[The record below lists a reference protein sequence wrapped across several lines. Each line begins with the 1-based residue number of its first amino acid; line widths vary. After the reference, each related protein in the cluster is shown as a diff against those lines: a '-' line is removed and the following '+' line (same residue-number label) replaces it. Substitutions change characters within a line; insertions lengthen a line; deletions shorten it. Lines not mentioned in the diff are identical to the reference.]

1 MAPRLYLG
9 RGSSSRFNDNTG
21 GAAAAGTSTSTAMRG
36 YYDPVPSFDAALQQ
50 VLKDPVHNWKQA
62 PDRYQTDKKFVLEV
76 IEKASK
82 LPPKSDLERLFP
94 QSLRFD
100 RDIVL
105 AFCRRD
111 DFEEIYHDRH
121 LFVPGCLTNDKEVM
135 MAYCAKIP
143 RQLQECSETLID
155 DRDVVLTAV
164 RRCGLEL
171 QYASHRLQQDEA
183 VIRLACAYDGRAL
196 DFCPLGSVTRD
207 KLLSDRAFLMM
218 VLRTHGADMLRL
230 VPPDSELR
238 RDREL
243 LLTAVEHGLH
253 FRYCPLEMKS
263 DDDFCKAALARKA
276 AVYMELP
283 RSTAQREDMAEAAV
297 VSASSDSTVIAKA
310 VSACPEILRHR
321 TVAVAVVDRAE
332 LAFMKNYLTEQHPVF
347 LSDKPIMLRALERDD
362 KLFGECRGGLKEDVD
377 VVMAALN
384 ENSAVTVLRSV
395 TATWIARYPQ
405 AAVKA
410 VSVTIQRSLAT
421 LRPMIPDDLW
431 STHREL
437 MLAWV
442 RRGGRVLP
450 QFEAVAQTDRDMALT
465 IAEHSPNEF
474 YRVGAPLRSNLE
486 FMEQAVDQS
495 NGRVHRFCV
504 GDALRQNR
512 ELAVRAVALYAHALQ
527 RGGAIARPDL
537 QQFVQSQLD
546 LREVFVRD
554 FLRGIT
560 VSRHRSRVPPVLRS
574 ALPLLDRGVETG
586 TALKQLIA
594 EFLGIP
600 TGEKLTMYRKCLEHL
615 RNPPPVDPEDRMAD
629 FGMGMMDPMLPRR
642 VMMGRMRRP
651 AGRGGVGR
659 PLLFDFAADDDD
671 DEDDV
676 DPHPIALPGIFG
688 AMRGARLRAP
698 PAAAALA
705 DDDDDDDVVGPQPP
719 PARLF
724 GAMRGARLRAPEAAA
739 VNNAAAALGAVVD
752 NNNNPADAVAAAM
765 AAMAADHAEDMAH
778 MAAARNEVMAAQ
790 NRVLAAR
797 NEMAAAMDLL
807 GPARNNAAPAAAAAA
822 NDNNAA
828 AAAPA
833 RRRRYVAPMA
843 RRPHREPQR
852 LAPPVPP
859 RPDAAAAQEE
869 DDDAAADWG
878 VLFGMEEDA
887 MDDLLMNWDI

>member
-1 MAPRLYLG
+1 MSNTRRSQRKMTPTLYLG
-9 RGSSSRFNDNTG
+9 PNSSRHHDAT
-21 GAAAAGTSTSTAMRG
+21 GAASTSTTFRG
-36 YYDPVPSFDAALQQ
+36 FHYDPVPSFDAALQQ
-50 VLKDPVHNWKQA
+50 VLKDPVHYWKQA

-135 MAYCAKIP
+135 TAYCAKIP

-155 DRDVVLTAV
+155 DRDLVLTAV

-218 VLRTHGADMLRL
+218 VLQTHGADMLRL

-253 FRYCPLEMKS
+253 FRYCPLEMKN
-263 DDDFCKAALARKA
+263 DDEFVLAALARKA

-297 VSASSDSTVIAKA
+297 VSKSSDSSVIAKA
-310 VSACPEILRHR
+310 VSSCPEILRHR

-347 LSDKPIMLRALERDD
+347 LGDKPIMLRALERDD

-384 ENSAVTVLRSV
+384 EDSAVTVLRSV
-395 TATWIARYPQ
+395 TATWISRYPQ

-410 VSVTIQRSLAT
+410 VSVTTQRSLAT

-450 QFEAVAQTDRDMALT
+450 HFEAVARTDRDMALT

-474 YRVGAPLRSNLE
+474 YRVGEPLRSNLE

-495 NGRVHRFCV
+495 GGRVHRFCV

-527 RGGAIARPDL
+527 PRGGAITRPVL

-629 FGMGMMDPMLPRR
+629 FVGGMMDPMLPRR

-651 AGRGGVGR
+651 GGRGGVGR
-659 PLLFDFAADDDD
+659 PLQLGVQLGDMFDFADDDD
-671 DEDDV
+671 DDL
-676 DPHPIALPGIFG
+676 HPIEPPAAGLFG

-698 PAAAALA
+698 PAAAANN
-705 DDDDDDDVVGPQPP
+705 
-719 PARLF
+719 
-724 GAMRGARLRAPEAAA
+724 
-739 VNNAAAALGAVVD
+739 NNAADALA
-752 NNNNPADAVAAAM
+752 NNNDNPADAVAAAM
-765 AAMAADHAEDMAH
+765 AAMAADRDDGMAH
-778 MAAARNEVMAAQ
+778 LAAARAEALAAQ
-790 NRVLAAR
+790 DRVLAAR
-797 NEMAAAMDLL
+797 NEMAAAMDLM
-807 GPARNNAAPAAAAAA
+807 GPARHNAVPAAAAA
-822 NDNNAA
+822 NNNAA
-828 AAAPA
+828 EAEARA
-833 RRRRYVAPMA
+833 RRRRYYDRPNVARYNVMRGVAANHNNNPVA
-843 RRPHREPQR
+843 REAPRPPPREPQR

-859 RPDAAAAQEE
+859 RPDAAAEQEE
-869 DDDAAADWG
+869 DEAADWG

-887 MDDLLMNWDI
+887 MDELLMNWDI